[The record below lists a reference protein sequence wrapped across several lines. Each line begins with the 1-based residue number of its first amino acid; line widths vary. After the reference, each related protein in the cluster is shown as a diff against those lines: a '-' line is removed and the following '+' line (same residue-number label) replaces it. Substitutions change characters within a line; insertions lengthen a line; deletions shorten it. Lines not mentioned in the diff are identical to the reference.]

1 MNNIFSENIKFNND
15 PISDLKIEMQ
25 SNLPSFYT
33 SLRENIFNSQLECIL
48 LTLSTI
54 LSILFLIVLPVTILL
69 FDNDLFD
76 NCFLPFFLVALPLFL
91 AFILSLIV
99 FLGENKKQYVKIFN
113 SGIEITCEKIE
124 RGSIFIKS
132 SDIRDVVFKYISGAA
147 PRSTK
152 IYMEYRIEVILKYP
166 IDLPFSKRKVNKFPL
181 FFLTNKERG
190 FFEDREF
197 FEDFAEKIRDIL
209 QVK

>member
-1 MNNIFSENIKFNND
+1 MNNIFLDNVKFNDD
-15 PISDLKIEMQ
+15 PTSDLKIEMQ

-54 LSILFLIVLPVTILL
+54 LSILFLIVLPVIILL
-69 FDNDLFD
+69 FDNDSFD
-76 NCFLPFFLVALPLFL
+76 NCFLPFFLVTLPLFL

-99 FLGENKKQYVKIFN
+99 FWGENKKQYVKIFN

-132 SDIRDVVFKYISGAA
+132 SDIRDVVFKYLSGSA

-166 IDLPFSKRKVNKFPL
+166 IDLPFSKRKLNKFPL
-181 FFLTNKERG
+181 FFLTNKERE

-197 FEDFAEKIRDIL
+197 FKELAQKIKDIL
-209 QVK
+209 QIK

>member
-54 LSILFLIVLPVTILL
+54 LSILFVIVLPVIILL
-69 FDNDLFD
+69 FDNDSFD
-76 NCFLPFFLVALPLFL
+76 NCFLPFFLVTLPLFL

-132 SDIRDVVFKYISGAA
+132 SDIRDVVFTYLSGSA

-152 IYMEYRIEVILKYP
+152 IYMEHP

-197 FEDFAEKIRDIL
+197 FEDFAQKIRDIL

>member
-1 MNNIFSENIKFNND
+1 M
-15 PISDLKIEMQ
+15 
-25 SNLPSFYT
+25 
-33 SLRENIFNSQLECIL
+33 
-48 LTLSTI
+48 
-54 LSILFLIVLPVTILL
+54 
-69 FDNDLFD
+69 
-76 NCFLPFFLVALPLFL
+76 
-91 AFILSLIV
+91 
-99 FLGENKKQYVKIFN
+99 GENKKQYVKIFN

-132 SDIRDVVFKYISGAA
+132 SDIRDVVFKYISDSA

-190 FFEDREF
+190 FFEDIEF

>member
-33 SLRENIFNSQLECIL
+33 SLRENIFTSQLECIL

-54 LSILFLIVLPVTILL
+54 LSILFVIVLPVIILL
-69 FDNDLFD
+69 FDNDSFD
-76 NCFLPFFLVALPLFL
+76 NCFLPFFLVTLPLFL

-132 SDIRDVVFKYISGAA
+132 SDIRDVVFKYISGSA

-197 FEDFAEKIRDIL
+197 FEDFAQKIRDIL